1 MTEFAS
7 RREGALLYMPSAY
20 PGISIG
26 KMGEVLQQ
34 TDRLIATV
42 PEVATVHG
50 KAGRADTAT
59 DPAPL
64 TMIETVIRLKP
75 KDEWRPGMTLEKL
88 KMELDSLVQ
97 IPGLTNVWTMPIKN
111 RTDMLATGIKTP
123 IGLKIAGP
131 DLQEIN
137 RIGGQ
142 VEYAVASVAGV
153 SSVFAERPTAGRFID
168 IDINRQSAARYG
180 LNIADVQL
188 VVAAALGGMNLA
200 ESVEGLERYPI
211 NLRYPRGLRDSLQDL
226 RALPLTAPSG
236 AEIPLEQVADI
247 RVNDGPGLIRSENA
261 RPNGWVY
268 IDVAGRDVV
277 SVVADAQRAVADQV
291 ELPPQ
296 YSISWSGQYEYIE
309 RAKQRLTIVIPA
321 VFAVILVLLF
331 LNFRNVAEV
340 AMVVLTAPL
349 ALVGGV
355 WLLYLLDYDLSVA
368 VGVGFIA
375 LAGVAVET
383 GVLMLTYLDRAFQQQ
398 QELADQEGRALTA
411 QDVIDSVRDGA
422 VLRVRPI
429 MMTVSTIIV
438 GLITVM
444 LGEGTG
450 SEVMSRIAAPM
461 VGGMVTALI
470 LTLMVLPAVYAL
482 WKRRTVH

>member
-1 MTEFAS
+1 MIAAVIKSSVENRFVVVLLAIMLT
-7 RREGALLYMPSAY
+7 GWGVYALQRTPIDAIPDLSDVQVIVKTTY
-20 PGISIG
+20 PGQAPQVVEDQVSY
-26 KMGEVLQQ
+26 
-34 TDRLIATV
+34 
-42 PEVATVHG
+42 
-50 KAGRADTAT
+50 
-59 DPAPL
+59 PL
-64 TMIETVIRLKP
+64 TTA
-75 KDEWRPGMTLEKL
+75 
-88 KMELDSLVQ
+88 
-97 IPGLTNVWTMPIKN
+97 
-111 RTDMLATGIKTP
+111 MLAVPKAVSVRGYSFFGDSYVYVIFEDGTDLYWARARILEYLNQAAAKLP
-123 IGLKIAGP
+123 AEAKPVIGP
-131 DLQEIN
+131 DATGVGWIYQ
-137 RIGGQ
+137 
-142 VEYAVASVAGV
+142 YALVDRTGTYDLA
-153 SSVFAERPTAGRFID
+153 
-168 IDINRQSAARYG
+168 
-180 LNIADVQL
+180 QL
-188 VVAAALGGMNLA
+188 
-200 ESVEGLERYPI
+200 R
-211 NLRYPRGLRDSLQDL
+211 SLQDWFLKFELQTVPGVSEVASIGGMVRQYQVVVDPNSL
-226 RALPLTAPSG
+226 RAH
-236 AEIPLEQVADI
+236 
-247 RVNDGPGLIRSENA
+247 GLHLSAVKAAIERGNQEV
-261 RPNGWVY
+261 G
-268 IDVAGRDVV
+268 G
-277 SVVADAQRAVADQV
+277 SVVEMAEAEYMVRSSGYVADQV